1 MLPSQSLSPILVRP
15 VREQFE
21 HDRVIRLLHTRWRRR
36 YEVGVNLSGEPTA
49 PLRFGVRTLF
59 PDLILT
65 TNDRARR
72 LHCVVEVET
81 YESLNY
87 LEAMAQ
93 WIPFARVRA
102 PFHLYVPI
110 GGVETAKR
118 LCAEKGI
125 VVDEIWSYHTVGSEV
140 RFTLARRAPAK
151 AKTKRKAKA
160 HVKGRTRAKARTT
173 GKAKQKTSAK
183 GARKRPARA
192 MSVKSSKGVNR
203 VTAEK
208 PSTGTRAAKGRT
220 AAGRAATRTTPTARR
235 PTVRRSAGKRGSRR

>member
-1 MLPSQSLSPILVRP
+1 MRP

-36 YEVGVNLSGEPTA
+36 YEVGVNLSGEPPA
-49 PLRFGVRTLF
+49 PLRFGARTLF

-81 YESLNY
+81 NESLNY

-93 WIPFARVRA
+93 WVPFARVRA

-125 VVDEIWSYHTVGSEV
+125 VVDEIWSYHTIGSEV
-140 RFTLARRAPAK
+140 RFTLAQRAPARARTKGK
-151 AKTKRKAKA
+151 AKVR
-160 HVKGRTRAKARTT
+160 VKGRTRAKATT
-173 GKAKQKTSAK
+173 TDKAKQKMSAK

-192 MSVKSSKGVNR
+192 TSVKSSKSVKR
-203 VTAEK
+203 ASVKTK
-208 PSTGTRAAKGRT
+208 KSSTMTRAGKGRT

-235 PTVRRSAGKRGSRR
+235 LTVRRSAAKRGSRR

>member
-1 MLPSQSLSPILVRP
+1 M
-15 VREQFE
+15 
-21 HDRVIRLLHTRWRRR
+21 
-36 YEVGVNLSGEPTA
+36 NLSGEPPA

-81 YESLNY
+81 NESLNY

-125 VVDEIWSYHTVGSEV
+125 VVDEIWTYHTIGSEV
-140 RFTLARRAPAK
+140 RFTLAQRAPAK
-151 AKTKRKAKA
+151 ARTKGNVKARAKGRARAKAKA
-160 HVKGRTRAKARTT
+160 TT
-173 GKAKQKTSAK
+173 TDKAKQKTSAK

-192 MSVKSSKGVNR
+192 RAVKSSKSVKR
-203 VTAEK
+203 ASVKTEK
-208 PSTGTRAAKGRT
+208 SSTGTRAAKGRT

-235 PTVRRSAGKRGSRR
+235 PTVRRSAAKRGSRR